1 MTRTAIG
8 GGGSGNSKPLAF
20 QHAIRLEGLGSPR
33 YFAALIRFV
42 ALKMTGQATDV
53 SLFMRRDGVP
63 GDKSRVMALAA
74 GFILI
79 GLYPGLPDYFALGIQ
94 ELEGRM
100 YGVGARHRR
109 AERYSPEDQN

>member
-1 MTRTAIG
+1 
-8 GGGSGNSKPLAF
+8 
-20 QHAIRLEGLGSPR
+20 
-33 YFAALIRFV
+33 
-42 ALKMTGQATDV
+42 MTGQATNV

-74 GFILI
+74 GFILV

-100 YGVGARHRR
+100 YGVGRRHGR
-109 AERYSPEDQN
+109 AERHSPEDQNYG